1 MAQLFKDDAENKLFY
16 SIMQKAKDR
25 ILIQDLILMN
35 KDIIGS
41 KALGYVLYDS
51 NVLDVGFEID
61 REFFATHYV
70 SIFEAMAANGVR
82 ESWITLIKALLGE
95 KTEITFE
102 IPNPGHLRINIKED
116 TENSTYGLAFEDHD
130 HVVGALAKTAGSQVG
145 IKMRSVGSNYTIN
158 QARNV
163 LENLVVDGVFT
174 EFNLVS

>member
-1 MAQLFKDDAENKLFY
+1 MAQLFKDDADNQLFFA
-16 SIMQKAKDR
+16 IMSRAKK
-25 ILIQDLILMN
+25 QNVVHDLILMN
-35 KDIIGS
+35 KEIIGS
-41 KALGYVLYDS
+41 KSLGYILYDS

-95 KTEITFE
+95 KTKITFE

-116 TENSTYGLAFEDHD
+116 IENHAYGLMFDNNQHQ
-130 HVVGALAKTAGSQVG
+130 GAMVNTNGVDKGV
-145 IKMRSVGSNYTIN
+145 RVYRVGSNYTIN

-163 LENLVVDGVFT
+163 LENLAVEGIFT

>member
-1 MAQLFKDDAENKLFY
+1 MTQLFKDDAENKLFY

-116 TENSTYGLAFEDHD
+116 IENSTYGLVFETDKPI
-130 HVVGALAKTAGSQVG
+130 GALAQTAGLNSG
-145 IKMRSVGSNYTIN
+145 IIMRTVGSNYTIN

-163 LENLVVDGVFT
+163 LENLAVDGVFT